1 LGGIVVDR
9 SQGGLRVGVD
19 LASIEEVEQAMER
32 FGDRYVRRVF
42 TGHEIESCTRGSEL
56 KASGLAARFAAKE
69 ALIKAL
75 RPGPRQPDYRS
86 IELHRHPDGWCELKL
101 SGTAAEMAEAACV
114 RQLTVS
120 ITHEAG
126 MAAAVVVAMCEQQT
140 R

>member
-1 LGGIVVDR
+1 MVDR
-9 SQGGLRVGVD
+9 SHGGLRVGVD
-19 LASIEEVEQAMER
+19 LASVEDVEEAVER

-56 KASGLAARFAAKE
+56 AATGLAARFAAKE
-69 ALIKAL
+69 ALIKVL

-86 IELHRHPDGWCELKL
+86 IEVHRHPDGWCEFKL
-101 SGTAAEMAEAACV
+101 SGTAAEMAEAARV
-114 RQLTVS
+114 RELTLS

-126 MAAAVVVAMCEQQT
+126 MAAAVVVAMCEEQT